1 LEVRVIKKDR
11 DYNFVARRVPRNRKV
26 FLVVQ
31 GDEAPGWDEIVS
43 AVIGTALI
51 GLAVVELLWLPLFLD

>member
-1 LEVRVIKKDR
+1 MKKDR
-11 DYNFVARRVPRNRKV
+11 DYNFVARVTRRNRKIS
-26 FLVVQ
+26 LVVA

-43 AVIGTALI
+43 AIIGSALV